1 MIDTYWQPMI
11 AQPTHGRRPPLR
23 AVLGQKSSG
32 VCFTRS
38 AVSRSIRTNLLE
50 DSTGVH
56 RMKIYHGM
64 PSHFVMLLGITF
76 HILSMVTVWYTMVYL
91 FENTKVIYHGFSFSQ
106 INQLGIWH
114 VQLNPKNTASR
125 SNLRN
130 RIAQYFQH
138 VGLNKLT
145 GLRPQLI
152 FHIRTL

>member
-1 MIDTYWQPMI
+1 MTPTGNQWLHSQHVAADHRSGPFWVRSHRGYVSHEVRLHEAFVPTY
-11 AQPTHGRRPPLR
+11 LKR
-23 AVLGQKSSG
+23 APGSSP
-32 VCFTRS
+32 
-38 AVSRSIRTNLLE
+38 
-50 DSTGVH
+50 
-56 RMKIYHGM
+56 MKIYHGM
-64 PSHFVMLLGITF
+64 PSYFLMLLGITF

-106 INQLGIWH
+106 VNQLGIWH
-114 VQLNPKNTASR
+114 VQLNPKNAASR
-125 SNLRN
+125 SNLRS